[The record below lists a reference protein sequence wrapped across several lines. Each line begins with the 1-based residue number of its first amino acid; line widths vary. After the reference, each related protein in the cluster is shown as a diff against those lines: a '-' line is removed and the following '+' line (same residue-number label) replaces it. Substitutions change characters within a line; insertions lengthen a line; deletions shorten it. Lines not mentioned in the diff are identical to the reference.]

1 MSSMS
6 LGNDLGG
13 IEGTAVALE
22 PPRRSAD
29 ALRSAVCFVSTL
41 FSDAV
46 SFFLA
51 FWITFG
57 LGHVVDRLMTTPPW
71 HRVPIGDV
79 RRSAVELVVSG
90 GIALFYCMLQAHY
103 TRRVSLSE
111 EACSLL
117 AVSVFALITSCIV
130 GTVMH
135 GMVAR
140 HLFMGTWLVFP
151 AIAMAGRLTMRRL
164 LLLGG
169 FWQRSVLLIVDDAG
183 EDPDAARH
191 ARSSPYRPSPARS
204 VLTELAIGYRIVAE
218 IPARQIFA
226 ANRPDGLPALMRM
239 HGAGQL
245 VLDVDQ
251 MTETGRRLIRSVVRA
266 GVPFSLLP
274 KAADLPVFGVER
286 TAFLSRN
293 TELLTFRDRSG
304 RPVFRFAK
312 SAADLLIAFLLLVA
326 FAPLMLTL
334 AVLVRLDGGPALFG
348 HERLGVRGRPFKCLK
363 FRTMVVDGDRVLR
376 ETLERDPSLAA
387 EWAETR
393 KLTNDPRVTRLG
405 RILRATSLDEL
416 PQLLNVLRREMSLVG
431 PRPIVRGEVERYAED
446 ISYYYGARPGLT
458 GLWQVS
464 GRSDTSYEK
473 RVALDSSYVRN
484 RMIWHELAILLKT
497 IPVVLGRQGAR

>member
-1 MSSMS
+1 MSSTS
-6 LGNDLGG
+6 LGSDLPGDLAAG
-13 IEGTAVALE
+13 AAVLLAA
-22 PPRRSAD
+22 PRRAVP
-29 ALRSAVCFVSTL
+29 ALRNTVCFVSTL

-51 FWITFG
+51 FWVTYG
-57 LGHVVDRLMTTPPW
+57 LGHLVDWAMTTPPW
-71 HRVPIGDV
+71 HRVPLGDV

-117 AVSVFALITSCIV
+117 AVSVFALFTTCIV

-140 HLFMGTWLVFP
+140 HLFMGTWLLFP
-151 AIAMAGRLTMRRL
+151 VTAMAGRVTMRRL
-164 LLLGG
+164 LLLTG
-169 FWQRSVLLIVDDAG
+169 FWQRSVVLIVDDEA
-183 EDPDAARH
+183 DDLDAV
-191 ARSSPYRPSPARS
+191 RPSRSALSRS

-218 IPARQIFA
+218 IPARRLLA
-226 ANRPDGLPALMRM
+226 SNRPDGLDALMRS

-251 MTETGRRLIRSVVRA
+251 TSDTGRRLIRSVVRA

-274 KAADLPVFGVER
+274 KSADLPVFGVER

-304 RPVFRFAK
+304 RPVFRLAK
-312 SAADLLIAFLLLVA
+312 IAADLLIASAVLVV
-326 FAPLMLTL
+326 FAPVMLAL
-334 AVLVRLDGGPALFG
+334 ALLVRLDGGPSLFG
-348 HERLGVRGRPFKCLK
+348 HERIGVGGRPFKCLK
-363 FRTMVVDGDRVLR
+363 FRTMVVDGETVLR
-376 ETLERDPSLAA
+376 EALERDPALAA

-393 KLTNDPRVTRLG
+393 KLTDDPRVTRIG

-416 PQLLNVLRREMSLVG
+416 PQLFNVLRLEMSLVG
-431 PRPIVRGEVERYAED
+431 PRPIVRQEVERYAED